1 MSNGFSVLSE
11 DEIADFYSSIKDLG
25 FKEKDF
31 ELSQTRAPVSGTGI
45 QTIAGTVTVKRKSTG
60 VTRTYEAGHSFSW
73 PASFHDELTAGTFGA
88 P

>member
-11 DEIADFYSSIKDLG
+11 DEAEDFYSSVKDLG

-31 ELSQTRAPVSGTGI
+31 ELLQTPSPVSGSGI
-45 QTIAGTVTVKRKSTG
+45 QRIAGTVTVKRKSTG
-60 VTRTYEAGHSFSW
+60 VTRTYQAGNGSTW
-73 PASFHDELTAGTFGA
+73 PASFHDELRAGAYGA